1 MVYVKN
7 LYLLPASVDNP
18 EVLLCLGIGHSGIRV
33 FCVCG
38 QRSFEES
45 FYKILSE
52 SKLACM
58 KEFLGPIVVEVY
70 CGLKLSRRLG
80 SFIWTCLYRLFLW
93 VFFFNGFHFLH
104 LLKNGPV
111 QGISFCNVMDIFEI
125 YLLFLIAKW

>member
-1 MVYVKN
+1 M
-7 LYLLPASVDNP
+7 
-18 EVLLCLGIGHSGIRV
+18 SGDWAFRNKGFV
-33 FCVCG
+33 CVCVCG

-58 KEFLGPIVVEVY
+58 KEFLGPIFVEVY

-80 SFIWTCLYRLFLW
+80 SFIWACLYLLFLGI
-93 VFFFNGFHFLH
+93 FFVNSFHFLH

-125 YLLFLIAKW
+125 HLLFLTNS